1 MIDSETVRALEK
13 LIGEDP
19 RTQWAVLEFIGER
32 YGAAGLHRL
41 PRHVAREIRRRPGD
55 FLKAVRLGKQAELAI

>member
-1 MIDSETVRALEK
+1 MIGIETVRALEK
-13 LIGEDP
+13 LVGQDP
-19 RTQWAVLEFIGER
+19 KRQLAVLEFIGER
-32 YGAAGLHRL
+32 YGSAGLHRL